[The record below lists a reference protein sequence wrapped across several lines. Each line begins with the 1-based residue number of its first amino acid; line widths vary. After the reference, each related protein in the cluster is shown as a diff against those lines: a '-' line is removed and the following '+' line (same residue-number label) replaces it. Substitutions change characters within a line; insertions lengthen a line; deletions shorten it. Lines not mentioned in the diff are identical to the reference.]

1 MELFNL
7 TVVGGS
13 ADEMIE
19 ISPDTFS
26 GDFEAGT
33 ELLLTAHA
41 PEGHEFLG
49 WEYVEE
55 EEPVEPNPPV
65 VLPPHHLTNNPNTLE
80 IDISGRVHISSR
92 ADAPFVLV
100 GHDGLTSPPSELAR
114 LDHAILDGGV
124 IGGGRAKPRPI
135 TLDFV
140 AKRISYPAISS
151 LFPLGRR
158 ETIEATRGNVTRLID
173 GYRYGPIYTDAKT
186 ALATPVVSVTF
197 LCPEPYFRNDFVY
210 EGNFSRAEGG
220 LQYPVQYPVKYGT
233 IAGDG
238 SSLFNNRGDY
248 PAPFVLEMTANTD
261 GDLHITID
269 DAVVARVV
277 DMVANQELV
286 LDTRTKILTID
297 GQKRFSA
304 FRGSFPTIPVG
315 ESRMALVGVSGAATI
330 RYAEIFEGV

>member
-19 ISPDTFS
+19 ISPGTFS
-26 GDFEAGT
+26 GDFEEDT
-33 ELLLTAHA
+33 ELLLTAHI
-41 PEGHEFLG
+41 PEDHEFLG

-55 EEPVEPNPPV
+55 EEPVEPNQPI
-65 VLPPHHLTNNPNTLE
+65 VLPPHHLELNPNTLE
-80 IDISGRVHISSR
+80 IDISGRVQISSR

-100 GHDGLTSPPSELAR
+100 GHDGLASPYGELAH
-114 LDHAILDGGV
+114 LDHAILDGGAV
-124 IGGGRAKPRPI
+124 SGARAKSRRI
-135 TLDFV
+135 TLEFV
-140 AKRISYPAISS
+140 AKHISPPRISS
-151 LFPLGRR
+151 LFPSGRR
-158 ETIEATRGNVTRLID
+158 ETIEVTRGNVTRLID
-173 GYRYGPIYTDAKT
+173 GYRDGQVYVDAKT
-186 ALATPVVSVTF
+186 ALATPIVSVSF
-197 LCPEPYFRNDFVY
+197 LCPEPYFRNDVIY
-210 EGNFSRAEGG
+210 EGSFSRAVGG
-220 LQYPVQYPVKYGT
+220 LQYPVQYPVHYGT

-238 SSLFNNRGDY
+238 SSTFNNRGDH

-261 GDLHITID
+261 GDLHIAID
-269 DAVVARVV
+269 DVVVARVV

-286 LDTRTKILTID
+286 LDTRTKMLTID

-304 FRGSFPTIPVG
+304 FRGTFPTIPVG